1 MPPAMPPIDTL
12 TVHEPL
18 LVNTIGHAVGAVIF
32 AIFIY
37 LLLADRRASRLSL
50 LAASLALLWNASSL
64 LVMAMEG
71 GGITMSLATMIAS
84 SALSLLPAVLLH
96 ISPAGRFRW
105 IIVPGYVLAGVA
117 VVIHSSELLTPAPHF
132 HRLALIL
139 ITIGFGALTVIAA
152 MTLFS
157 GVQAQERRRV
167 LSSLLGTMALFLFA
181 MSFVHFGYGEVAGA
195 WPVELILHHA
205 GIPLALVVLLQDYR
219 FVLLDAF
226 LRFLASVLLA
236 AGFTFVVER
245 AARAIGVHIDFGGA
259 EFRQGLLLVGGCFA
273 LIVFAMLRGRLQSAL
288 TRILF
293 GRPELDTALERL
305 RAAGASASDE
315 RQYLSDSAQIM
326 AKFMSAV
333 VIDVVVAPAPD
344 MVFPALASDLPGA
357 AASGAEVLVP
367 LRLPHAEARFV
378 CLGRRQGG
386 RRYLSEDLGALARL
400 AAEVNEQF
408 ERFRESEIKRL
419 VSQAE
424 LRALQSQIHPHFLF
438 NALNTL
444 YGVIPKQA
452 ADARRLVLNLADI
465 FRYFLQTER
474 SFIPLEEELHIVRAY
489 LEIESQRLGPKLRTE
504 IDADPSVLHAHIPI
518 LSVEPLVEN
527 AVKHGVAAKAEGGTV
542 RVVAKPSGTGVLIRV
557 EDSGLGFPV
566 VAADEPSRRG
576 VGLQNVERRLKLSYG
591 PESALRITTSAHGTA
606 VEFDVPVLKE
616 ALR

>member
-1 MPPAMPPIDTL
+1 MPAMPPIDTL

-37 LLLADRRASRLSL
+37 LLLADRRAGRLSL
-50 LAASLALLWNASSL
+50 LAASLALVWNTSSL
-64 LVMAMEG
+64 LVMALESG
-71 GGITMSLATMIAS
+71 GVTMSLATAIGS

-105 IIVPGYVLAGVA
+105 IIAPGYLLAGVA
-117 VVIHSSELLTPAPHF
+117 VVIHSSELLTPAPHY
-132 HRLALIL
+132 HRLALVL
-139 ITIGFGALTVIAA
+139 ITVGFGALTVIAA
-152 MTLFS
+152 VTLFS

-226 LRFLASVLLA
+226 LRFLASILLA
-236 AGFTFVVER
+236 AGFTFAVER
-245 AARAIGVHIDFGGA
+245 AARAIGVSIDFGGT
-259 EFRQGLLLVGGCFA
+259 EFRQGLLLVGGCLA

-293 GRPELDTALERL
+293 RRPELDAALERL
-305 RAAGASASDE
+305 RAAGSSAFE
-315 RQYLSDSAQIM
+315 EGQYLSHAAQIM
-326 AKFMSAV
+326 AQFMNAV
-333 VIDVVVAPAPD
+333 VIDTAAAPVPGMA
-344 MVFPALASDLPGA
+344 FPVLASDLPEIT
-357 AASGAEVLVP
+357 ASGADVLVP
-367 LRLPHAEARFV
+367 LRLPHGEARLV

-408 ERFRESEIKRL
+408 ERLHESEIKRL

-465 FRYFLQTER
+465 FRYFLQAER

-504 IDADPSVLHAHIPI
+504 LEIDPAVLHARIPI

-527 AVKHGVAAKAEGGTV
+527 AVKHGVAEKAEGGTV
-542 RVVAKPSGTGVLIRV
+542 RVIAKPSAAGVLIRV
-557 EDSGLGFPV
+557 EDSGKGFT
-566 VAADEPSRRG
+566 AATADKSAGRG
-576 VGLQNVERRLKLSYG
+576 VGMQNVERRLKLCYG
-591 PESALRITTSAHGTA
+591 QESSLRITTSADGAA
-606 VEFDVPVLKE
+606 VEFDVPVLTE